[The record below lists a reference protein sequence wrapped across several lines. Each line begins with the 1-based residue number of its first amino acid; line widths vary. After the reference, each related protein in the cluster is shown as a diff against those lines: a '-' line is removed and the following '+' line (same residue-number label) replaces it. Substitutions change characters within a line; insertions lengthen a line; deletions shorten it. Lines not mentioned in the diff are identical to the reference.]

1 MAGRLQGKVAIIT
14 GGNSGIGEA
23 TAHRFAQEGAHVA
36 ILARRAQEGET
47 VQQRV
52 AGKNARYPSRRSV
65 PLAGSSPSSIPCD
78 VTDRAAVEAAVVRT
92 LDTYGALHVLFNN
105 AGGASREVFP
115 EESDEGWDRV
125 LRVNLTGT
133 CLMRTSRSQSHKLLH
148 LLMIPFITINMLN
161 NNQNRINGFQRGAEC
176 AS

>member
-52 AGKNARYPSRRSV
+52 AGKNARYPRRRSV
-65 PLAGSSPSSIPCD
+65 PLAGSSPSSR
-78 VTDRAAVEAAVVRT
+78 VT
-92 LDTYGALHVLFNN
+92 
-105 AGGASREVFP
+105 
-115 EESDEGWDRV
+115 
-125 LRVNLTGT
+125 
-133 CLMRTSRSQSHKLLH
+133 
-148 LLMIPFITINMLN
+148 
-161 NNQNRINGFQRGAEC
+161 
-176 AS
+176 